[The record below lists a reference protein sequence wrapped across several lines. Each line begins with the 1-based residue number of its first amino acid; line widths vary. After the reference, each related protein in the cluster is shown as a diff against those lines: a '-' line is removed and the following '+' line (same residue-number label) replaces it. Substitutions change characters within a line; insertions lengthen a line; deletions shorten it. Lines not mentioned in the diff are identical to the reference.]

1 MLYSLIFLY
10 TLNAVSKNKAGSSCS
25 CLSLSFQNFYET
37 FPFSK
42 EIIVVEVILLTK
54 QNNFPTAMNDMGQ
67 PSEMTPLKDG
77 TNVEAKSPMVEV
89 NRPIESHGP
98 LEVRSP
104 F

>member
-1 MLYSLIFLY
+1 M
-10 TLNAVSKNKAGSSCS
+10 
-25 CLSLSFQNFYET
+25 
-37 FPFSK
+37 
-42 EIIVVEVILLTK
+42 TK
-54 QNNFPTAMNDMGQ
+54 QNNFPAAMNDMGQ

-98 LEVRSP
+98 LEVRNP

>member
-1 MLYSLIFLY
+1 
-10 TLNAVSKNKAGSSCS
+10 
-25 CLSLSFQNFYET
+25 
-37 FPFSK
+37 
-42 EIIVVEVILLTK
+42 VILLTK

-98 LEVRSP
+98 LEVRNP